1 MKTLRMIYGEM
12 VEEYGGAAP
21 MTQYGSMG
29 AQSGDAGN
37 GGGAF
42 GNYPIDTGEPAQGGD
57 QPGYGGGP
65 TDDAR
70 MPTGL
75 YAVKGDK
82 EKKFEKRKDL
92 DEFLKNNPDWKIKK

>member
-1 MKTLRMIYGEM
+1 MKTYKMIYKEM
-12 VEEYGGAAP
+12 LEEYGGAAP
-21 MTQYGSMG
+21 MSQYGSIG
-29 AQSGDAGN
+29 AQSADAGN

-42 GNYPIDTGEPAQGGD
+42 GTYPIDDGNPLPNE

-75 YAVKGDK
+75 CAVKGDK

-92 DEFLKNNPDWKIKK
+92 DEFLKNNTDWKIKK